1 MKEVLQQTATV
12 TDVDQ
17 VKVVVEQTTA
27 NVEQTASNVDQV
39 KRLSSRLISAYYRS
53 LHILSEN
60 QLLLEH
66 DADVTARNN

>member
-1 MKEVLQQTATV
+1 MATV

-39 KRLSSRLISAYYRS
+39 ERLSSSLISA
-53 LHILSEN
+53 H
-60 QLLLEH
+60 
-66 DADVTARNN
+66 